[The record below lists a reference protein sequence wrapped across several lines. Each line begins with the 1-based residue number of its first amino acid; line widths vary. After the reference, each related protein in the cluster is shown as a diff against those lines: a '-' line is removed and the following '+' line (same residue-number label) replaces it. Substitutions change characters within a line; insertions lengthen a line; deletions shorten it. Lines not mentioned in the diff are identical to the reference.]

1 MKIHLWQ
8 NKMLDVKNHRLL
20 FSKKDIPLI
29 VDEHKQKA
37 MKAE

>member
-20 FSKKDIPLI
+20 FSKDIPLI

>member
-8 NKMLDVKNHRLL
+8 NKMLDVKIIA
-20 FSKKDIPLI
+20 FYFQKDIPLI